1 MEVASQKNNTP
12 LPLVAEDKFGVRLPP
27 DRYCLVNKNYVVLP
41 SKRKRTATA
50 VGPWDMYV
58 LFFFSPNVSKLKLV
72 LKKLY
77 LPLPSHL
84 VE

>member
-58 LFFFSPNVSKLKLV
+58 LFFFP
-72 LKKLY
+72 
-77 LPLPSHL
+77 PMFLPS
-84 VE
+84 